1 MDVSLA
7 RSSALRKV
15 ALRITTYLSV
25 IYVISVIDRSNVG
38 IAALQMVQDIHLSPA
53 MFGLGAGMFFVGY
66 TLFEVPSNLA
76 LHKFGA
82 RVWLA
87 RIMITWGIIAS
98 AIGLVTGAH
107 SYYILRFILGAA
119 EAGYFPGILFFLTL
133 WYPAKDR
140 AKPYVYFTSCAV
152 LAYVFLGPLSAWL
165 MTVSEGW
172 MGYHGWRWLFLLE
185 GGPCVLLG
193 IVTLLYLQDSP
204 AKAKWLTREEKDYL
218 IGTLEAER
226 RAAPPV
232 EHRSLGSFLGD
243 GRLWLMIFAYLFWG
257 IGNLGFVFWLPQL
270 LKAMS
275 SAYSIQ
281 HIGYMSA
288 LPYICALVG
297 MHFMTWIASRTG
309 RRGGV
314 LIWSCLLSFASL
326 SIGAWNHSIA
336 VQYTMLCICGFFQFT
351 TLSVFWQLPAE
362 YLGGVS
368 AAVGIAAISSMVG
381 IGGLLGP
388 WLVGI
393 IRQVTG
399 KFPWAIEMLAACFL
413 IQTIFIIGMRVKRKM
428 PGEPEVVW
436 AKDEEQSAEV

>member
-1 MDVSLA
+1 MNASLV

-15 ALRITTYLSV
+15 ALRITTFLSV
-25 IYVISVIDRSNVG
+25 IYVLSVIDRSNVG

-66 TLFEVPSNLA
+66 TIFEVPSNVA

-152 LAYVFLGPLSAWL
+152 LAYVFLGPLSTWL
-165 MTVSEGW
+165 MTISEGW

-193 IVTLLYLQDSP
+193 IVTLFYLKDGP
-204 AKAKWLTREEKDYL
+204 DKANWLTHEEKDYL

-226 RAAPPV
+226 KAAPPV
-232 EHRSLGSFLGD
+232 QHRSLGSFLKD

-275 SAYSIQ
+275 ISYSIR

-297 MHFMTWIASRTG
+297 MHLMTWIAGRTG

-314 LIWSCLLSFASL
+314 LIWTCLLSFASL

-336 VQYTMLCICGFFQFT
+336 MQYAMLCCCGFFQFT

-381 IGGLLGP
+381 VGGLLGP

-393 IRQVTG
+393 IREATG
-399 KFPWAIEMLAACFL
+399 KFPWAIQLLAACFL
-413 IQTIFIIGMRVKRKM
+413 VQAIFIVAMRVKRKL
-428 PGEPEVVW
+428 PSEPEALW
-436 AKDEEQSAEV
+436 AKDEPQSAD